1 MGRPRGKSDPGTL
14 DAVTRCR
21 LWLTAAALA
30 VAGCAGPFP
39 QSTLRPRSDFGRAI
53 DHLFT
58 DIFWWAVIVFVLVE
72 TLLLVA
78 LIRFRHR
85 EGRPAPKPARGNTA
99 LEIGWTLA
107 PAVILVLVA
116 VPTMRTILATAGDAP
131 PDAVKVEVIGHQ
143 WWWEYK
149 YPNLGI
155 VTANEMHVPV
165 GKPVQLSITSAD
177 VIHSFWAPALGGKRD
192 ATPEHVTRI
201 AFRPDSVGVYSG
213 QCAEFCGA
221 SHANMRLR
229 VLVLRD
235 SAFQAWVRR
244 QQAPAAAPPR
254 GSLEARGRDVFAK
267 SACIGC
273 HTIDGVS
280 KGIIGPTLSHV
291 GGRATIAAGAFPHD
305 SPPPARRVP
314 KAAAPEPG
322 GLLMPN
328 AGPGGGVPAGASPHP
343 TLLHRGML

>member
-1 MGRPRGKSDPGTL
+1 MGRLKGKSDLGTL
-14 DAVTRCR
+14 DIVTRCR
-21 LWLTAAALA
+21 LLLTTAVVAL
-30 VAGCAGPFP
+30 AGCAGPFP

-58 DIFWWAVIVFVLVE
+58 DIFWWAVVVFVLVE

-78 LIRFRHR
+78 LVRFRHR
-85 EGRPAPKPARGNTA
+85 EGRAAPKPLHGHTA
-99 LEIGWTLA
+99 LEIAWTLA

-149 YPNLGI
+149 YSNLGI

-192 ATPEHVTRI
+192 AIPGRINRI
-201 AFRPDSVGVYSG
+201 AFRADSMGDYSG
-213 QCAEFCGA
+213 QCAEFCGE

-229 VLVLRD
+229 VVVD
-235 SAFQAWVRR
+235 SDSGF
-244 QQAPAAAPPR
+244 
-254 GSLEARGRDVFAK
+254 GRW
-267 SACIGC
+267 
-273 HTIDGVS
+273 
-280 KGIIGPTLSHV
+280 
-291 GGRATIAAGAFPHD
+291 AT
-305 SPPPARRVP
+305 VQ
-314 KAAAPEPG
+314 
-322 GLLMPN
+322 L
-328 AGPGGGVPAGASPHP
+328 
-343 TLLHRGML
+343 

>member
-1 MGRPRGKSDPGTL
+1 MGPPRGKSDLGAP

-21 LWLTAAALA
+21 LWLTTAALA

-58 DIFWWAVIVFVLVE
+58 DIFWWAVVVFVLVE

-78 LIRFRHR
+78 LVRFRHR
-85 EGRPAPKPARGNTA
+85 EGRPAPKPAHGHTA
-99 LEIGWTLA
+99 LEIAWTLA

-149 YPNLGI
+149 YSNLGI

-177 VIHSFWAPALGGKRD
+177 VIHSFWAPALGGKQD
-192 ATPEHVTRI
+192 ATPGHVTRI
-201 AFRPDSVGVYSG
+201 AFRADSVGEYSG
-213 QCAEFCGA
+213 QCAEFCGQ
-221 SHANMRLR
+221 SHANMGLR
-229 VLVLRD
+229 VVVDSD
-235 SAFQAWVRR
+235 SAFERWVKTE
-244 QQAPAAAPPR
+244 QGGPAAPAAASPAESGKAVYSR
-254 GSLEARGRDVFAK
+254 
-267 SACIGC
+267 SACLAC
-273 HTIDGVS
+273 HTIQGVS
-280 KGIIGPTLSHV
+280 PGVMGPNLTHFGSNT
-291 GGRATIAAGAFPHD
+291 TIAAGMFPTD
-305 SPPPARRVP
+305 SAHLARWIADAPAL
-314 KAAAPEPG
+314 KPG
-322 GLLMPN
+322 SLMPRMQPPLSD
-328 AGPGGGVPAGASPHP
+328 ADITAIVAYLQS
-343 TLLHRGML
+343 LK